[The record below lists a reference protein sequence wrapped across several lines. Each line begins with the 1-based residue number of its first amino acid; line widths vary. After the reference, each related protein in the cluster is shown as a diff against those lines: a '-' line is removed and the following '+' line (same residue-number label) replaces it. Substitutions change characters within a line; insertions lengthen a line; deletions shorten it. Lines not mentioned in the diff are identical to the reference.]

1 MERKGFATWETA
13 AAFGPALAIS
23 ECDIVIET
31 RFQIQQ
37 ENKISSENAGAD
49 HPWAHMWANRSIYKI

>member
-1 MERKGFATWETA
+1 MERKGFAMWETA

-37 ENKISSENAGAD
+37 ENKISSENAGSD
-49 HPWAHMWANRSIYKI
+49 HPWA